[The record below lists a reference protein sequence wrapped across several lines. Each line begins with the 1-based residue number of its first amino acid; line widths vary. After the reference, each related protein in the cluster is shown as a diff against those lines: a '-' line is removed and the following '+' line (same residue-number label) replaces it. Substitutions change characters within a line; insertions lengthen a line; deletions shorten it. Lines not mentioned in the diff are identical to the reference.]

1 VEERK
6 ETNVTVTLGYTLNL
20 GNFQSLRVDLGVTDY
35 TRDGE
40 TTGDAMDRVYAFTET
55 KLIEKVTEARSALT
69 EE

>member
-1 VEERK
+1 MEERK